1 MRAIRLTCV
10 SLGFTIATAIT
21 AGPVSAAACAEQF
34 PFVCLFGPEAEA
46 MQPAPPLFFT
56 EMEEPAQ
63 PVLRRPRKRM
73 AVHKPPTAR
82 VAEVAAVSPQV
93 EEAKREEPPVSQ
105 PPVSLAS
112 LRLGPG
118 PAFSM
123 SLRLTPTM
131 QEQVMPPSSACMIEQ
146 TFNDL
151 FRIVP
156 EDHNKL
162 AENEPAP
169 IRPLAMVSLKTGS
182 AFGADRDE
190 EYTAAPAVAA
200 QNPELK

>member
-10 SLGFTIATAIT
+10 SLGFTIATAMT

-34 PFVCLFGPEAEA
+34 PFVCLFGPEAQA

-56 EMEEPAQ
+56 EMEEFPPQ
-63 PVLRRPRKRM
+63 ELRRSRRRVAARK
-73 AVHKPPTAR
+73 APAR
-82 VAEVAAVSPQV
+82 LAEVAAVSPQV
-93 EEAKREEPPVSQ
+93 EEAKREE

-162 AENEPAP
+162 AESEPAP
-169 IRPLAMVSLKTGS
+169 IRPLAMVSLKTGGS
-182 AFGADRDE
+182 FGADRDE
-190 EYTAAPAVAA
+190 EYSAAPAVAA